1 MLRSLWLDEDGD
13 RRCGGAALAGAVL
26 AGAPTVEI
34 VGAGVTGLSCALT
47 LARAGVAVRV
57 HDACGVAGGASGR
70 NAGFALRGA
79 AIAYDE
85 ARAVLGAAVAR
96 ELWALSEAALVR
108 LQALAGDAFR
118 PEGSLRLAVDAAE
131 RERVRAEYEALVA
144 DGFAAE
150 WREPPVG
157 GCGGRFHG
165 ALFHPGD
172 GAIQP
177 LRWIR
182 RLAAAALAAGAEIV
196 EGSRVGALAELEAP
210 HVVVATDG
218 YGVGLLPGLDGVIA
232 PARGQLIATAPRR
245 PRTAVCPHYARDGYD
260 YWQQL
265 PDGRLVVGGFR
276 DTDRPGEATRDEGVT
291 PGIQARLEALAAAVL
306 GEPPRITHRW
316 SGTWGETPDRLPL
329 VGPVSERLARRSG
342 VWIAA
347 GYSGQGNVLG
357 LACGDLVARGILGE
371 PASALAAFDPAR
383 SLGGGQAPGGAKV
396 PGGAGAP

>member
-1 MLRSLWLDEDGD
+1 MLRTLWLDEDGD
-13 RRCGGAALAGAVL
+13 RPLAGTGL
-26 AGAPTVEI
+26 AGGGLAGVPAVEV

-57 HDACGVAGGASGR
+57 YDERGVAGGASGR

-79 AIAYDE
+79 ALAYDE
-85 ARAVLGAAVAR
+85 ARDVLGAAAAR
-96 ELWALSEAALVR
+96 ELWALSEVALARLAAI
-108 LQALAGDAFR
+108 AGDAFR
-118 PEGSLRLAVDAAE
+118 AEGSLRLAVDAAE
-131 RERVRAEYEALVA
+131 RERIRAEYEALVA

-157 GCGGRFHG
+157 GCGDRFHG
-165 ALFHPGD
+165 ALFHPTD

-182 RLAAAALAAGAEIV
+182 LLAAAALAAGAEIA
-196 EGSRVGALAELEAP
+196 EGRRVASIDQLGAP

-218 YGVGLLPGLDGVIA
+218 VGVGLLSALDAAIT
-232 PARGQLIATAPRR
+232 PARGQVIATGPVQ
-245 PRTAVCPHYARDGYD
+245 PRTVACPHYARDGYD

-276 DTDRPGEATRDEGVT
+276 DTDLPGEATRDDGVT

-329 VGPVSERLARRSG
+329 VGPVAEAVAGRPG

-347 GYSGQGNVLG
+347 GYSGHGNVLG
-357 LACGDLVARGILGE
+357 LACGDLVARGILGDT
-371 PASALAAFDPAR
+371 ASAFAPFDPAR
-383 SLGGGQAPGGAKV
+383 RFDDGDAPDDRGA
-396 PGGAGAP
+396 AAPRYS